1 MTRLFILFG
10 KQVAAIDGT
19 SRRCHNFKLPPRPS
33 ITADQDK
40 RCRTENEM
48 PNATVA
54 TTNPS
59 NLATTNLLVKKTH
72 KEYINAQIVHA
83 FPVIA
88 GDASERANANIDAI
102 NASDEIVACAMDNT
116 SNLSKKN
123 RITAK
128 Y

>member
-1 MTRLFILFG
+1 
-10 KQVAAIDGT
+10 
-19 SRRCHNFKLPPRPS
+19 
-33 ITADQDK
+33 
-40 RCRTENEM
+40 M

-59 NLATTNLLVKKTH
+59 NLATTNLPVKKTH
-72 KEYINAQIVHA
+72 KENINAPIVHA
-83 FPVIA
+83 FSVIA

-102 NASDEIVACAMDNT
+102 NASDEIVACAMDNA

-128 Y
+128 YSIAPGGILGSKIRIRR